1 MKSPTRSL
9 FIGLEEEAESSFNSS
24 QLRPKQSVKKLTVK
38 VNTARRTSDSILF
51 NSRDS
56 IPNSDSLPTT
66 PRNGKLPLN
75 LAEVTP
81 NNLQKTPE
89 NQPGLQGPVEPLE
102 LDSVRKDFKDR
113 LDESSFLDSD
123 RSTPVDFNETTTET
137 VHPAGIKLSRP
148 DYETKPKL
156 VDIPGLD
163 ENGQCW
169 VKGFTIM
176 RKNYGQI
183 HWPGRA
189 DIANLNLDRI
199 VEIKRKAVS
208 VYPEEI
214 ETEKPEQGNGLN
226 QKAEVSLVQTYPR
239 EKSSNEIIRDPERL
253 ERMGWPQ
260 KLERATE
267 KIGGRFLDYDLAT
280 GTWSF
285 SVQHFS
291 KYELAESDDEIDENA
306 ALDNLKAQAK
316 IASLPIP
323 KLSGPIPVK
332 PSPLVANNIGQSEN
346 AEVVGLG
353 GTDRLNS
360 GDQGSFEEP
369 QKYQPFSRQSVNNLP
384 TADTLLGC
392 QKIQVHFQ
400 LDKLYFTSYLMCCG
414 SK

>member
-81 NNLQKTPE
+81 NNLQMTPE
-89 NQPGLQGPVEPLE
+89 NQPGLQGPVETLE

-214 ETEKPEQGNGLN
+214 ESEKPEQGNGLN

-306 ALDNLKAQAK
+306 AIDNLKAQAK

-323 KLSGPIPVK
+323 KLSGPIPAK
-332 PSPLVANNIGQSEN
+332 PSPLIANNIGQSQN
-346 AEVVGLG
+346 VEVVGLG
-353 GTDRLNS
+353 GTDRLNN
-360 GDQGSFEEP
+360 GDQESFEEP

-392 QKIQVHFQ
+392 QKIQVPF
-400 LDKLYFTSYLMCCG
+400 
-414 SK
+414 